1 MFQRSLRRPG
11 ARAFTLVELL
21 VVIGII
27 ALLISILLP
36 SLARAREQG
45 NRTKCLS
52 NLRNIMSAMIIY
64 SNENKGFY
72 PKSATTG
79 AGVEDDVIFWQAARN
94 LDHSAIAPML
104 GRPVKREILICPSD
118 NVDARRHTGNGGY
131 RFSYSMNLRMS
142 RIKVVRVV
150 NQTEKVVFYE
160 EDENTLDDCNA
171 SLDQNASID
180 LLSIRHDNTRQLPDN
195 ESTGISLNGGRYG
208 NAAFVDGHV
217 EYVERNWLHQPQR
230 YDPALR

>member
-1 MFQRSLRRPG
+1 MKVESRSLQGRS
-11 ARAFTLVELL
+11 AFTLVELL

-36 SLARAREQG
+36 SLAAAREQG

-52 NLRNIMSAMIIY
+52 NLRNIATALIIY
-64 SNENKGFY
+64 SNENKGYY

-79 AGVEDDVIFWQAARN
+79 TGDPQDVIYWQPARN
-94 LDHSAIAPML
+94 LDESMIAPAL
-104 GRPVKREILICPSD
+104 GRPMKRELLICPSD
-118 NVDARRHTGNGGY
+118 NVEARKYTGNGGY
-131 RFSYSMNLRMS
+131 RFSYAMNLRMS
-142 RIKVVRVV
+142 RIKVVRIL
-150 NQTEKVVFYE
+150 NPTEKVVFYE

-180 LLSIRHDNTRQLPDN
+180 LLSIRHDRQRELPDN
-195 ESTGISLNGGRYG
+195 ESTGISVNGGRYG
-208 NAAFVDGHV
+208 NASFADGHV

-230 YDPALR
+230 YDPLIR